1 MIRRARI
8 RDVRAIQRLVNSY
21 ASMGEMLP
29 RSLNE
34 IYERV
39 REFTVWKEGEEEV
52 VGVCS
57 LAVYWEDLAE
67 IRSLAVHRDWGGKGI
82 GKALTRACLE
92 EAASLGIARV
102 FALTYKPE
110 FFTKLGF
117 RVVDKMDL
125 PQKIWKDCLKCSKFQ
140 DCDEVAVLLEMGAAA
155 PAPPPPSLTLIRP

>member
-1 MIRRARI
+1 MIRKAQI
-8 RDVRAIQRLVNSY
+8 SDVRAIQRLITTY

-39 REFTVWKEGEEEV
+39 REFTVWEEGGEI

-67 IRSLAVHRDWGGKGI
+67 IRSLAVHRDFHGKGI
-82 GKALTRACLE
+82 GKGLTQACLD
-92 EAASLGIARV
+92 EAAALGIARV

-110 FFTKLGF
+110 FFTRLGF
-117 RVVDKMDL
+117 QVVDKMDL
-125 PQKIWKDCLKCSKFQ
+125 PQKIWKDCLKCSKFH
-140 DCDEVAVLLEMGAAA
+140 DCDEVAVLLETGAA
-155 PAPPPPSLTLIRP
+155 PPSPPPPSLTLFRS

>member
-1 MIRRARI
+1 MIRKASI

-39 REFTVWKEGEEEV
+39 REFTVWEEGGEV
-52 VGVCS
+52 AGVCS

-67 IRSLAVHRDWGGKGI
+67 IRSLAVHRDFGGKGI

-92 EAASLGIARV
+92 EAAALGIARV

-110 FFTKLGF
+110 FFTRLGF

-125 PQKIWKDCLKCSKFQ
+125 PQKIWKDCLKCTKFH
-140 DCDEVAVLLEMGAAA
+140 DCDEVAVLLETGAV
-155 PAPPPPSLTLIRP
+155 PPGPPPPSLNLLRP

>member
-1 MIRRARI
+1 MIRKAHI
-8 RDVRAIQRLVNSY
+8 RDVRAIQRLVNFY
-21 ASMGEMLP
+21 ASMGQMLP

-39 REFTVWKEGEEEV
+39 REFTVWEEGGEV

-67 IRSLAVHRDWGGKGI
+67 IRSLAVHRDFNGKGI
-82 GKALTRACLE
+82 GKALTHACLA
-92 EAASLGIARV
+92 EAGALGIARV

-110 FFTKLGF
+110 FFTRLGF

-125 PQKIWKDCLKCSKFQ
+125 PQKIWKDCLKCTKFH
-140 DCDEVAVLLEMGAAA
+140 DCDEVAVLLETGAL
-155 PAPPPPSLTLIRP
+155 PPGPPLPTLSVLRP

>member
-1 MIRRARI
+1 MIRKARI
-8 RDVRAIQRLVNSY
+8 RDVRAIQRLVNFY
-21 ASMGEMLP
+21 ASMGQMLP

-39 REFTVWKEGEEEV
+39 REFIVWEEGGEV

-67 IRSLAVHRDWGGKGI
+67 IRSLAVHRDFNGKGI
-82 GKALTRACLE
+82 GKALTHACLA
-92 EAASLGIARV
+92 EAGTLGIARV

-110 FFTKLGF
+110 FFTRLGF

-125 PQKIWKDCLKCSKFQ
+125 PQKIWKDCLKCSKFH
-140 DCDEVAVLLEMGAAA
+140 DCDEVAVLLETGALP
-155 PAPPPPSLTLIRP
+155 PASPPPSLNLLRP